1 MKPNYNPIK
10 SLILSIIVF
19 VVVSAFFR
27 FIMFIPGVRLIAS
40 LLFLLAPVIVFLL
53 IRRKF
58 TNFKDQLGKNYRD
71 TYGQE
76 NDRYQQDNMR
86 GYKAGNNE
94 TNNSNQNGQ
103 NNNGEIIAEV
113 LEVKDLD
120 KDE

>member
-1 MKPNYNPIK
+1 MRPNYNPIK

-40 LLFLLAPVIVFLL
+40 LLFLLAPVIVFLV

-58 TNFKDQLGKNYRD
+58 ANFKDQLGRNYKD
-71 TYGQE
+71 AYDQG
-76 NDRYQQDNMR
+76 NGRYQQEDMR
-86 GYKAGNNE
+86 GYK
-94 TNNSNQNGQ
+94 TNNDADSTNQNGQ
-103 NNNGEIIAEV
+103 NNNGEIFAEV